1 MCQMRRDPERRW
13 RLAIAAALIV
23 AVSLPLPPAAI
34 GQEQAATPEIVVC
47 ATCDETSLASAVA
60 TAAAGATI
68 EVRGGTYPGNLVIDR
83 PVHLIGTGGP
93 VIDGGGEGSLVL
105 IRDTTATLSGFTLR
119 GTGDNLDREDAA
131 IVVENSTATLINNQ
145 IEDALF
151 GIYLKQAPDS
161 VLRGNTIRGKDL
173 DIARRGDGVK
183 TWYSDRVLIENNVA
197 SDGRDIILWYS
208 NDSVV
213 RGNTFDRER
222 YGLHLMFSDR
232 TLIEG
237 NSMSENSIGL
247 YIMYS
252 RDPHVIGNRIVNNHG
267 PSGGGIGLKDVDG
280 AVIEGN
286 RFVNNQIALQ
296 IDTSPREPGIENY
309 VLGNVFAYNDIGIGM
324 LPAVTNNT
332 LTGNAFIDNTEQV
345 AVIGRGQLKGVT
357 WSDAGRGNYWSDYA
371 GYDADGDGIG
381 DRPYQSQ
388 RLFESLA
395 SANPVLRLFHWT
407 PAASAIDFA
416 ARAMP
421 TVRPEIKLTDDA
433 PLTAPVAH
441 PALPPLAPQPP
452 RDRLELMV
460 SGFALLGLA
469 VISYWTLR
477 RPARRPSRQAARR
490 ANPAEATS

>member
-1 MCQMRRDPERRW
+1 M
-13 RLAIAAALIV
+13 V
-23 AVSLPLPPAAI
+23 
-34 GQEQAATPEIVVC
+34 
-47 ATCDETSLASAVA
+47 
-60 TAAAGATI
+60 
-68 EVRGGTYPGNLVIDR
+68 
-83 PVHLIGTGGP
+83 
-93 VIDGGGEGSLVL
+93 
-105 IRDTTATLSGFTLR
+105 
-119 GTGDNLDREDAA
+119 
-131 IVVENSTATLINNQ
+131 
-145 IEDALF
+145 
-151 GIYLKQAPDS
+151 
-161 VLRGNTIRGKDL
+161 
-173 DIARRGDGVK
+173 DIARRGDGIK
-183 TWYSDRVLIENNVA
+183 TWYSDRVLIEGNVA

-296 IDTSPREPGIENY
+296 VDTSPREPDVENY
-309 VLGNVFAYNDIGIGM
+309 ILGNVFAYNHIGIGM

-345 AVIGRGQLKGVT
+345 AIIGRGQLKGVT
-357 WSDAGRGNYWSDYA
+357 WSEQGQGNFWSDYA

-388 RLFESLA
+388 RLFESLVD
-395 SANPVLRLFHWT
+395 ANPVLRLFSWT
-407 PAASAIDFA
+407 PAATAIDFA

-421 TVRPEIKLTDDA
+421 SVRPEVKLTDDA
-433 PLTAPVAH
+433 PMMAPVAH
-441 PALPPLAPQPP
+441 PALPALASQAPQA
-452 RDRLELMV
+452 RLELML
-460 SGFALLGLA
+460 SGLALSGLA
-469 VISYWTLR
+469 VTTYWILR
-477 RPARRPSRQAARR
+477 RPARRPVRR
-490 ANPAEATS
+490 ATSRAKQAEATS